1 MASYVQ
7 NAMFGGAGDFSLDSM
22 FDYSAGGTDVPS
34 SYAVSPD
41 YTSGGE
47 GEDSG
52 GAGGWNWG
60 NIIAGTLNLG
70 AQVVRVAAGSTTPAA
85 MPMGVVAKPPLT
97 SSGSGSMG
105 SSTILLL
112 GLGAVALLM
121 LKK

>member
-7 NAMFGGAGDFSLDSM
+7 NAMFGDAGDFSLDSM
-22 FDYSAGGTDVPS
+22 FDYSAGGTDVS
-34 SYAVSPD
+34 SSSAVSPD

-85 MPMGVVAKPPLT
+85 TPMGVVAKPPLKAPV
-97 SSGSGSMG
+97 SSGS

>member
-7 NAMFGGAGDFSLDSM
+7 NAMFGDAGDFSLDSM
-22 FDYSAGGTDVPS
+22 FDYSGVFS
-34 SYAVSPD
+34 STSAVSPD

-85 MPMGVVAKPPLT
+85 TPMGVVAKPPLKAPM
-97 SSGSGSMG
+97 SSSS